1 MPTSCDRT
9 SNYGGKGTFVIFACI
24 LGLGLTRTKLAARL
38 KIQAKMTKVPFPPEF
53 EVLSQLVGFR
63 GCPWCKICRKT
74 DWGFFSALGEPVA
87 RCEHILLDSL
97 NDTKSSW
104 STTR

>member
-1 MPTSCDRT
+1 M
-9 SNYGGKGTFVIFACI
+9 GTFVIFACI

-38 KIQAKMTKVPFPPEF
+38 KIQAKMTKVPFTPEF
-53 EVLSQLVGFR
+53 EVLSQLVGTR

-87 RCEHILLDSL
+87 RCGRGIQV
-97 NDTKSSW
+97 SS
-104 STTR
+104 TFYRN